1 MPWETIKDAPPIS
14 HVAMQSSVSPMA
26 TLSAPLMSTD
36 EIDVFEARL
45 ASLFDITSTS
55 PTFDEE
61 AEPLVLADSLLE
73 IFDSFPSSS
82 SQPPVPLIDLDTCLD
97 LLISFSRIPFE
108 ALQRPIIKNGF
119 LQCCK
124 LAELSGMDV

>member
-1 MPWETIKDAPPIS
+1 METIKDAPPIS
-14 HVAMQSSVSPMA
+14 PIPMHSSVSPMA
-26 TLSAPLMSTD
+26 TSSEPLMSND

-82 SQPPVPLIDLDTCLD
+82 SQPSVPLIDLDTCLD
-97 LLISFSRIPFE
+97 L
-108 ALQRPIIKNGF
+108 
-119 LQCCK
+119 
-124 LAELSGMDV
+124 